1 MNEIK
6 KCPFCGGEP
15 TFEQVHRC
23 ANEQPCTT
31 DIQIVYSM
39 KCKTCG
45 YEFGRE
51 ASLITAFNDGEIKVY
66 EDGHKKLVDKWNKRA
81 EEPHKESRVEQILK
95 RTIFPNKPFCTLAY
109 NDKHGKGCK
118 DLDCCECE
126 FNNVTETAK
135 YLLAPYEG
143 KDDFVAVSDL
153 ISKTQSSANEILE
166 TLRANAKEE
175 K

>member
-6 KCPFCGGEP
+6 KCPFCGSEVELAMMDHGLSSRGYDVRFSIICNSCGFRFGNEIS
-15 TFEQVHRC
+15 RYR
-23 ANEQPCTT
+23 ANANG
-31 DIQIVYSM
+31 QIE
-39 KCKTCG
+39 T
-45 YEFGRE
+45 
-51 ASLITAFNDGEIKVY
+51 I
-66 EDGHKKLVDKWNKRA
+66 EDGVSKLIEQWSKRT

-135 YLLAPYEG
+135 YLLAPHE
-143 KDDFVAVSDL
+143 D
-153 ISKTQSSANEILE
+153 
-166 TLRANAKEE
+166 
-175 K
+175 

>member
-6 KCPFCGGEP
+6 KCPFCGSEVEPVMMDHGLSSRGYDARFSIICKSCGFRFGNEFSRYRANANGQIETIEDGVSKLIEQWNRRAGEP
-15 TFEQVHRC
+15 R
-23 ANEQPCTT
+23 
-31 DIQIVYSM
+31 
-39 KCKTCG
+39 
-45 YEFGRE
+45 
-51 ASLITAFNDGEIKVY
+51 
-66 EDGHKKLVDKWNKRA
+66 
-81 EEPHKESRVEQILK
+81 KESRVEQILK
-95 RTIFPNKPFCTLAY
+95 RTIFPNKPFCSLAY

>member
-6 KCPFCGGEP
+6 KRPFCGGEP

-51 ASLITAFNDGEIKVY
+51 ASLIKAFNDGEIKVY
-66 EDGHKKLVDKWNKRA
+66 EDGHKKLVDKWNTRV
-81 EEPHKESRVEQILK
+81 EEPQEKKESNIEWALNEIKKGTFFYNVCNLAHLTKWYVPCVE
-95 RTIFPNKPFCTLAY
+95 
-109 NDKHGKGCK
+109 D
-118 DLDCCECE
+118 DCSECE
-126 FNNVTETAK
+126 FRDKKHAIN
-135 YLLAPYEG
+135 YLLAPHE
-143 KDDFVAVSDL
+143 D
-153 ISKTQSSANEILE
+153 
-166 TLRANAKEE
+166 
-175 K
+175 

>member
-23 ANEQPCTT
+23 ANELPGTT
-31 DIQIVYSM
+31 EIQIVYSM

-51 ASLITAFNDGEIKVY
+51 ASLITAFNDGDIKVY

-81 EEPHKESRVEQILK
+81 EEPQEKKESNIEWALK
-95 RTIFPNKPFCTLAY
+95 KIEKGDFYFSICEIANYIKNGKPCAEC
-109 NDKHGKGCK
+109 D
-118 DLDCCECE
+118 ECE
-126 FNNVTETAK
+126 FQDDEDAIN

-143 KDDFVAVSDL
+143 KDDLWQFP
-153 ISKTQSSANEILE
+153 I
-166 TLRANAKEE
+166 
-175 K
+175 